1 MIRKAGISVFFFVFC
16 SQNVIA
22 PEEYC
27 KFAKE
32 TGDKVIME
40 KCEKGIAPEDIPPS
54 YTCTVAEAQFKLTAT
69 CWPMSGKGEGIAFV
83 CR

>member
-1 MIRKAGISVFFFVFC
+1 MRKIGISLFFFVFC
-16 SQNVIA
+16 SQNVITSKD
-22 PEEYC
+22 YC

-32 TGDKVIME
+32 TGNKVVME
-40 KCEKGIAPEDIPPS
+40 KCEKGITSADIPPS

-69 CWPMSGKGEGIAFV
+69 CWPMTEKGEGIAFI